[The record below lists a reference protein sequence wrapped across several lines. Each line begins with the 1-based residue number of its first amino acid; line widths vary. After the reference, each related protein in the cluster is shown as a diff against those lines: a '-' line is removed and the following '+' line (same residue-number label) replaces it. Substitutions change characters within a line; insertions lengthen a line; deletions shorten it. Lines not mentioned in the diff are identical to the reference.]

1 MLLAAIAVL
10 AVAVP
15 TSAIS
20 IMEFGGI
27 PGDPSDSASLV
38 NAKALQLTLAAANAS
53 AVDRTALVPQGLNF
67 TIFPLIVSGLQVC
80 LVTEGEQRKGD

>member
-15 TSAIS
+15 TSATS